1 MTGRAPWLLLL
12 LAGLGGLIYLLQ
24 PVLGPFFFAT
34 FLAYLGDPLADRLEA
49 RGFSRTAAVVVVFL
63 VLSLGLFALLLGFLP
78 LLLEQIR
85 DLLLRVPQVLG
96 WLESSARPWL
106 ADRLGVALPRLELAA
121 LNDLFQAHWQ
131 STGEVLGQV
140 LRGAFAS
147 GAAMLGTLA
156 ALALVPVVT
165 FYLLRDWDRL
175 LAQLQALL
183 PRDLERVLTPLA
195 RECDE
200 VIAAFLRGQ
209 LLVMLALGTIYALG
223 LYLVGL
229 EFALLIGMI
238 AGLASL
244 VPYLGLGVG
253 LVLAAGAA
261 LFQGGDWLMTLGGVG
276 AVFAVGQ
283 ALEGMVLVPW
293 LVGDRIG
300 LHPVAVI
307 FAVLAGGQL
316 FGFTGILLALP
327 VAAVLAVALRHAHEP
342 YLRSRFY
349 GGDDAPRGG

>member
-1 MTGRAPWLLLL
+1 MSSSAPWVL
-12 LAGLGGLIYLLQ
+12 LALAAVGGLIYLLQ
-24 PVLGPFFFAT
+24 PVLGPFLFAAL
-34 FLAYLGDPLADRLEA
+34 LAYLGDPLADRLEA
-49 RGFSRTAAVVVVFL
+49 RGLGRTGAVVLVFL
-63 VLSLGLFALLLGFLP
+63 ALSLALTLGLLGFLP
-78 LLLEQIR
+78 LLVEQLR
-85 DLLLRVPQVLG
+85 DLLQRLPGALA
-96 WLESSARPWL
+96 WLESTARPWL
-106 ADRLGVALPRLELAA
+106 EHRFGLALPSLESAEVNA
-121 LNDLFQAHWQ
+121 LLREHWQ
-131 STGEVLGQV
+131 STGELAGQV
-140 LRGAFAS
+140 LRSAFAS
-147 GAAMLGTLA
+147 GAAVLGTLA
-156 ALALVPVVT
+156 TLALVPVVT

-175 LAQLQALL
+175 IAQIQGLL

-209 LLVMLALGTIYALG
+209 LLVMLALGTLYAAG
-223 LYLVGL
+223 LALVGL
-229 EFALLIGMI
+229 DFALLIGLV

-244 VPYLGLGVG
+244 VPYLGLAVG
-253 LVLAAGAA
+253 LVLAGGAA
-261 LFQGGDWLMTLGGVG
+261 LFQGGDPLTALAGVG

-283 ALEGMVLVPW
+283 TLEGMVLVPW

-327 VAAVLAVALRHAHEP
+327 VAAVIAVALRHAHEP

-349 GGDDAPRGG
+349 GGRQDPEA